1 MNNPREITF
10 SSESRNKLKSGVDK
24 LANSVKVTLGPKGRN
39 VVLGRVN
46 QFAITKDGVSV
57 AREVFLE
64 DPEENLG
71 AQMVKQVASNVAKAA
86 GDGTTTAT
94 VLAQSILT
102 KGIKMIE
109 AGFDPME
116 IKSGIDKSLVIIK
129 DHLQKNSIKINGVE
143 QIEQVATISAN
154 GDSNIGS
161 IIARAMDEVGFDGV
175 ITVDESN
182 THETYLDLV
191 KGMQFKSGYL
201 SPYFINNIAKMEAH
215 LENPV
220 IFIYDGKIKG
230 IKGLVHLLEY
240 SNHVKRPLLVIS
252 NNIEGDALQT
262 LVMNK
267 ANGVLDVTAV
277 NSPGYGQLKT
287 EQLKD
292 IAAIVGGTV
301 LSEAMGHDIQNINPN
316 SVAEILGSAERV
328 TVSAEET
335 TVINGG
341 GDQESVKARVDEIKS
356 QIENQDNESE
366 KLILKERLSKLEGGV
381 AIIKVGG
388 YTDIEIK
395 EKRDRIDDALGATQA
410 AVEEGIL
417 PGGGIALYRAAIEIS
432 AEIEKSFSN
441 DFVGDE
447 KVGASILLES
457 CKDPFNTIILN
468 AGKNPEVISKDLK
481 DEYTSGY
488 NSRTGEY
495 VDMLKSG
502 IIDPTK
508 VTRAA
513 IENAASI
520 SGLMITTECVLME
533 KAIVKPAEK

>member
-1 MNNPREITF
+1 MSNNPREITF

-39 VVLGRVN
+39 VVLGRSN

-71 AQMVKQVASNVAKAA
+71 AQMVKQVASNVARMA

-94 VLAQSILT
+94 VLAQSILG

-116 IKSGIDKSLVIIK
+116 IKSGIDKSIELIK
-129 DHLQKNSIKINGVE
+129 NHLQRNSIEINGVD
-143 QIEQVATISAN
+143 QIGQVATISAN
-154 GDSNIGS
+154 GDNNIGS

-215 LENPV
+215 LENPL
-220 IFIYDGKIKG
+220 IFIYDGKIRG
-230 IKGLVHLLEY
+230 IKGLVHILEY
-240 SNHVKRPLLVIS
+240 SNHVKRPLLLIS

-292 IAAIVGGTV
+292 IAALVGATV
-301 LSEAMGHDIQNINPN
+301 LSEAMGHDIQNINPDG
-316 SVAEILGSAERV
+316 ITDLLGSAERV
-328 TVSAEET
+328 TISAEET

-341 GDQESVKARVDEIKS
+341 GSQESVKERVYEIKS

-388 YTDIEIK
+388 YTDVEIK
-395 EKRDRIDDALGATQA
+395 EKRDRIDDALGATTA

-417 PGGGIALYRAAIEIS
+417 PGGGIALYRAAVDVMKEVEES
-432 AEIEKSFSN
+432 L
-441 DFVGDE
+441 DFHGDE
-447 KVGASILLES
+447 KVGATILLES
-457 CKDPFNTIILN
+457 CREPFNTIILN
-468 AGKNPEVISKDLK
+468 AGKNPEVIAKDLG
-481 DEYTSGY
+481 DLYTSGY

-495 VDMLKSG
+495 VDMITSG

-533 KAIVKPAEK
+533 KSMPKPVEK

>member
-1 MNNPREITF
+1 
-10 SSESRNKLKSGVDK
+10 
-24 LANSVKVTLGPKGRN
+24 
-39 VVLGRVN
+39 
-46 QFAITKDGVSV
+46 
-57 AREVFLE
+57 
-64 DPEENLG
+64 
-71 AQMVKQVASNVAKAA
+71 
-86 GDGTTTAT
+86 
-94 VLAQSILT
+94 
-102 KGIKMIE
+102 
-109 AGFDPME
+109 
-116 IKSGIDKSLVIIK
+116 
-129 DHLQKNSIKINGVE
+129 
-143 QIEQVATISAN
+143 
-154 GDSNIGS
+154 
-161 IIARAMDEVGFDGV
+161 
-175 ITVDESN
+175 
-182 THETYLDLV
+182 
-191 KGMQFKSGYL
+191 
-201 SPYFINNIAKMEAH
+201 
-215 LENPV
+215 
-220 IFIYDGKIKG
+220 
-230 IKGLVHLLEY
+230 
-240 SNHVKRPLLVIS
+240 
-252 NNIEGDALQT
+252 
-262 LVMNK
+262 
-267 ANGVLDVTAV
+267 
-277 NSPGYGQLKT
+277 
-287 EQLKD
+287 
-292 IAAIVGGTV
+292 
-301 LSEAMGHDIQNINPN
+301 MGHDIQNINPN

-502 IIDPTK
+502 IIDPAK

>member
-71 AQMVKQVASNVAKAA
+71 AQMVKQVASNVARSA

-116 IKSGIDKSLVIIK
+116 IKSGIDRTLELIK
-129 DHLQKNSIKINGVE
+129 NHLQKNSIKVDGVS

-154 GDSNIGS
+154 GDNNIGS
-161 IIARAMDEVGFDGV
+161 IIARAMGEVGFDGV

-182 THETYLDLV
+182 TNETYLDVV
-191 KGMQFKSGYL
+191 KGMQFKAGYL

-220 IFIYDGKIKG
+220 IFIYDGKIRG
-230 IKGLVHLLEY
+230 LKGLVHILEY
-240 SNHVKRPLLVIS
+240 SNHVKRPLLLIS
-252 NNIEGDALQT
+252 NNIEGDALQA

-267 ANGVLDVTAV
+267 ANGILDVTAI

-287 EQLKD
+287 EQLLD
-292 IAAIVGGTV
+292 IASLVGATV
-301 LSEAMGHDIQNINPN
+301 LSEAMGHDIQNINPD
-316 SVAEILGSAERV
+316 VVKDIVGSAERV
-328 TVSAEET
+328 TVSADET
-335 TVINGG
+335 TIINGG
-341 GDQESVKARVDEIKS
+341 GGTESVKNRSEEIKS
-356 QIENQDNESE
+356 QINNQTNESE

-388 YTDIEIK
+388 YTDVEIK
-395 EKRDRIDDALGATQA
+395 EKRDRIDDALGATTA

-417 PGGGIALYRAAIEIS
+417 PGGGIGLYRASIDILE
-432 AEIEKSFSN
+432 EIERSS
-441 DFVGDE
+441 DFTPDE
-447 KVGASILLES
+447 KVGATILLES
-457 CKDPFNTIILN
+457 CKDPFNTIISN
-468 AGKNPEVISKDLK
+468 AGKNPEVIAQGLSSK
-481 DEYTSGY
+481 YTSGY
-488 NSRTGEY
+488 NSRTGIY
-495 VDMLKSG
+495 VDMLESG

-508 VTRAA
+508 VTRSA
-513 IENAASI
+513 IENASSI
-520 SGLMITTECVLME
+520 AGLMITTECILME
-533 KAIVKPAEK
+533 QNLNQPIEK